1 MIVSDHRRALILIAL
16 YGAILAG
23 WFSFARRVASPI
35 IASANQGRSSA
46 VLNRLVQDTRSAAPL
61 ATTVLEHWRHFSG
74 AVLLAGLL
82 HLAIVLWIRL
92 HDPARTGQGSSPR
105 RRLERWANPVLIL
118 LSFAFLA
125 LTVQRG
131 GIQDYYFYLQMWRE
145 VWLGHDP
152 WFFAYG
158 VFGKYPMNA
167 YGPLFNVFAIPAFVN
182 PLLPKLLFA
191 GAYLVFAVW
200 LIKDRGKDWPQAGL
214 VWPLLLVWFWMP
226 YCWVELADFGHFD
239 VLVGLLC
246 AATVEARVRQRDV
259 ISGVCLGLGVLLK
272 FMPIVLLPFLILDRK
287 RPRYRLLSAA
297 AVTIALGLGASV
309 LLWGPSTFRP
319 LIFAAERSSHHLS
332 IYRFLKGRYSPLRW
346 LDFHEDPDQA
356 APAFMLIALLWAWLL
371 VRRRMIEPTPAAV
384 LTVLVTLM
392 FYQVGF
398 AQYHMVL
405 FVLASYWMM
414 SARGAIRETIPLW
427 VALGCYFGWLSIFDV
442 ILSTTNIDSMGMQ
455 EWIGLPTFLLGCFLL
470 VSIVRSPSI
479 SRQDPAAPD
488 ESLAA

>member
-23 WFSFARRVASPI
+23 WFSFARWVASPI
-35 IASANQGRSSA
+35 IASTNSGRSSA

-92 HDPARTGQGSSPR
+92 HDPARAGRGSSPR

-167 YGPLFNVFAIPAFVN
+167 YGPLFNVFAIPEFVN

-191 GAYLVFAVW
+191 GAYLAFAVW

-226 YCWVELADFGHFD
+226 YCWVEIANFGHFD

-246 AATVEARVRQRDV
+246 AGRGRGPGPSARRDLRCLPGSGRVAQVHADCTAAFFDPGSRAAPVPLVERR
-259 ISGVCLGLGVLLK
+259 SGY
-272 FMPIVLLPFLILDRK
+272 DR
-287 RPRYRLLSAA
+287 
-297 AVTIALGLGASV
+297 LGA
-309 LLWGPSTFRP
+309 GCKRAP
-319 LIFAAERSSHHLS
+319 LGAFDLPPADLRSGTVVASS
-332 IYRFLKGRYSPLRW
+332 IDLPVSQG
-346 LDFHEDPDQA
+346 
-356 APAFMLIALLWAWLL
+356 ALL
-371 VRRRMIEPTPAAV
+371 TAA
-384 LTVLVTLM
+384 M
-392 FYQVGF
+392 
-398 AQYHMVL
+398 
-405 FVLASYWMM
+405 
-414 SARGAIRETIPLW
+414 ARFP
-427 VALGCYFGWLSIFDV
+427 
-442 ILSTTNIDSMGMQ
+442 
-455 EWIGLPTFLLGCFLL
+455 
-470 VSIVRSPSI
+470 
-479 SRQDPAAPD
+479 
-488 ESLAA
+488 